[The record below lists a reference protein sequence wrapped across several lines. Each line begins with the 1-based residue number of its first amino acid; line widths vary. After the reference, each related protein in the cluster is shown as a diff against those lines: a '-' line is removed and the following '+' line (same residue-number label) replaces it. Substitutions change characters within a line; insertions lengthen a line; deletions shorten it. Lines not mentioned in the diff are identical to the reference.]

1 MQIGTWLL
9 ISAIACWPVLAQQST
24 PPQRTITTR
33 PDSTVSS
40 DAKSPASSSAP
51 ANPAAALEQY
61 RQMWQRM
68 TPAQQKAITS
78 AGGPTPEQYERML
91 MGRGAASTK
100 GASSASSPDPRAA
113 DSGALDAL
121 NKSLQDLNAVRDAN
135 LSLVQKDG
143 CAPELASRIA
153 DLKARL
159 RSDEFELNGTESPAA
174 APTDAH
180 APEKTSAANATDPM
194 TVASD
199 WFKHPADPKQ
209 ALRPDDSSRTRENT
223 LLDAVLTGAQVP
235 VAPQHRLDPKSPE
248 AEQNRKAIEAEMAR
262 VKSELEQL
270 SSACAAKR

>member
-1 MQIGTWLL
+1 MRFGVLLL
-9 ISAIACWPVLAQQST
+9 ISAAACWPALAQQSN

-40 DAKSPASSSAP
+40 DAKPATSSTP
-51 ANPAAALEQY
+51 VNPAATLEQY

-91 MGRGAASTK
+91 MGRGATLVK
-100 GASSASSPDPRAA
+100 GAASSPDPRAA
-113 DSGALDAL
+113 DSGSLDAL
-121 NKSLQDLNAVRDAN
+121 SKSLQDLNAVRDAN

-153 DLKARL
+153 DLKAKL

-174 APTDAH
+174 IPADAH
-180 APEKTSAANATDPM
+180 APEKANAANAADPM
-194 TVASD
+194 AVAGD

-209 ALRPDDSSRTRENT
+209 AARPDDSSRTRESSQ
-223 LLDAVLTGAQVP
+223 LDAVLMGAP
-235 VAPQHRLDPKSPE
+235 APAAPERHFDPKSPE
-248 AEQNRKAIEAEMAR
+248 AEQNRKAIEADMAR

-270 SSACAAKR
+270 SSACAAAKR